1 MDAGRAPRL
10 RWILV
15 LVIAAA
21 AVLIS
26 IILATAGPSPS
37 KGCQAAGWT
46 GYVPLGT
53 NTPGTPAYRLDG
65 TFWIQGCGPIP
76 AGP

>member
-1 MDAGRAPRL
+1 MLA
-10 RWILV
+10 
-15 LVIAAA
+15 IAATA
-21 AVLIS
+21 FLIS

-46 GYVPLGT
+46 GYVPLGEST
-53 NTPGTPAYRLDG
+53 AGAPAYRLDG
-65 TFWIQGCGPIP
+65 TLWIQGCALTS